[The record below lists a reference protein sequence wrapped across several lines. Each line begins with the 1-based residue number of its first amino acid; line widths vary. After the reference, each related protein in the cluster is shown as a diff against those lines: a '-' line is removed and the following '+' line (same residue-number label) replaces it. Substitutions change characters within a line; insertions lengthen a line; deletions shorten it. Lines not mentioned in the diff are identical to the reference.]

1 MFINFLY
8 ELKKTGVPVSLIEW
22 MTLMEALSKGLAF
35 SSLREFYH
43 VARTILVKSETQ
55 FDNYDLAFQKYFS
68 GIESPANW
76 VDDIL
81 AWLKDGVPPNMLVG
95 DQLLFQDLDEEI
107 KQQELTEKTGKQEQN
122 NQEVSNAVAKDGG
135 MYFGHGGFNP
145 KGSRVGGVPGNFS
158 AIQVAARRDYRGY
171 RSDVI
176 LGVRK
181 FEAALRVLRE
191 LSNLHEGV
199 KDELDINGTIDAT
212 CRHAGRLELVWARP
226 RKNNLKIALVMDSG
240 GSMDMHINL
249 CSQLFS
255 AFKRSSHLK
264 ELKIFYFHNCIY
276 DNLYVRPACIEENT
290 ITTYDFLRNLDAD
303 YRLIIIGDA
312 SMAESELIEI
322 NGAIDWDN
330 INQEPGL
337 IWLERLARHFTHA
350 VWLNPIPTKGW
361 NEQLNYRARSI
372 NMIRKLIPM
381 FELSV
386 TGLAKAVKRLKVSN

>member
-8 ELKKTGVPVSLIEW
+8 ELKKTGVPVSLVEW
-22 MTLMEALSKGLAF
+22 MTLMEALNKGLAC
-35 SSLREFYH
+35 SSLTEFYH
-43 VARTILVKSETQ
+43 VARTVLVKSETQ
-55 FDNYDLAFQKYFS
+55 FDNYDLAFQNYFS

-81 AWLKDGVPPNMLVG
+81 EWLRAGLPPQMSVG
-95 DQLLFQDLDEEI
+95 EQEFLDMEEETQLEFA
-107 KQQELTEKTGKQEQN
+107 EKKNESEPK
-122 NQEVSNAVAKDGG
+122 NQEITNAVAKDGG
-135 MYFGHGGFNP
+135 MHFGRNGFNP
-145 KGSRVGGVPGNFS
+145 KGNRIGGIPGNFS
-158 AIQVAARRDYRGY
+158 AIQVAARRDYQGY

-181 FEAALRVLRE
+181 FEASLRVLRE
-191 LSNLHEGV
+191 LTNHHEGMQ
-199 KDELDINGTIDAT
+199 DELDINGTIDAT

-226 RKNNLKIALVMDSG
+226 RKNDLKIALVLDSG
-240 GSMDMHINL
+240 GSMDMHVNL

-264 ELKIFYFHNCIY
+264 ELKIYYFHNCIY
-276 DNLYVRPACIEENT
+276 DNIYVKPACIEANALA
-290 ITTYDFLRNLDAD
+290 TYEFLHNLDAD

-312 SMAESELIEI
+312 SMAESELIAV

-330 INQEPGL
+330 RNQESGL
-337 IWLERLARHFTHA
+337 VWLERLARHFTHA
-350 VWLNPIPTKGW
+350 VWLNPIPAKGW

-372 NMIRKLIPM
+372 TMIRKLFPM

-386 TGLAKAVKRLKVSN
+386 AGLEQAVKRLKVSN

>member
-8 ELKKTGVPVSLIEW
+8 ELKKIGVPVSLVEW
-22 MTLMEALSKGLAF
+22 MTLMEALNKGLAC
-35 SSLREFYH
+35 SSLSEFYH

-55 FDNYDLAFQKYFS
+55 FDNYDLAFQNYFS

-81 AWLKDGVPPNMLVG
+81 EWLREGLPPQMPVG
-95 DQLLFQDLDEEI
+95 EQAFLDMDEESA
-107 KQQELTEKTGKQEQN
+107 QREFAEKKNESEQK
-122 NQEVSNAVAKDGG
+122 NQEITNAVSKDGG
-135 MYFGHGGFNP
+135 MHFGRNGFNP
-145 KGSRVGGVPGNFS
+145 KGSRIGGIPGNFS
-158 AIQVAARRDYRGY
+158 AIQVAARRDYKGY

-191 LSNLHEGV
+191 LTNHHEGM
-199 KDELDINGTIDAT
+199 KDELNIDATIDAT
-212 CRHAGRLELVWARP
+212 CRHAGRLELVWTRP
-226 RKNNLKIALVMDSG
+226 RKNNLKIALIMDSG

-264 ELKIFYFHNCIY
+264 ELKIYYFHNCIY
-276 DNLYVRPACIEENT
+276 DDLYVKPACIEENALS
-290 ITTYDFLRNLDAD
+290 TYDFLRNHDSD

-312 SMAESELIEI
+312 SMAESELIAV

-330 INQEPGL
+330 RNKEPGL
-337 IWLERLARHFTHA
+337 VWLERLARHFRHA
-350 VWLNPIPTKGW
+350 VWINPIPAKGW
-361 NEQLNYRARSI
+361 NEQFNYRARSI
-372 NMIRKLIPM
+372 TMVRKLFPM

-386 TGLAKAVKRLKVSN
+386 SGLEKAVKRLKVSN